1 VHRGALHIRRRGG
14 VDELTDETGGSVDT
28 GMEMA
33 INQYQKSRTAS
44 LIHSADEGR
53 SFTYSLN
60 NA

>member
-1 VHRGALHIRRRGG
+1 VHIRRRGG
-14 VDELTDETGGSVDT
+14 VDELTDGTGGFVDAVM
-28 GMEMA
+28 GMA
-33 INQYQKSRTAS
+33 IDQYQKSRTTP